1 MARSSD
7 IVAER
12 KPKEPGKEG
21 AGAKA
26 GAGADRWGRYD
37 MTSFGAALAQ
47 VPAGIAQHP
56 AEAFGAGVRFLSAL
70 GASLTGAAARA
81 VGAAPP
87 AALEPDSKD
96 RRFTDPAWEQN
107 PFFFAQR
114 QSYLAWAQY
123 MRDLAGVATAEATPA
138 EKAKTAFAVGL
149 VVDAL
154 APPNFLASNPAALRK
169 AVKTGGRSLVKGQ
182 MNMLRD
188 MVTNHG
194 MPRQVDRSGFE
205 VGRNL
210 ACTPGQVVFRNDLM
224 ELIQYAPQTK
234 TVFEIP
240 LLLSPPWI
248 NKYYVMD
255 LAPQRSFVEWAVQ
268 HGHTVFAISY
278 RNPDQSMRDVA
289 LDDYLIQGPRQALD
303 VVQAITGAD
312 QANVVGLC
320 LGGTLTVMLLA
331 YLADT
336 GDDRVHTA
344 TLLNTLVDFSQ
355 PGPLGNFTDETT
367 ISRLE
372 QKMNKKGFLAA
383 SDMAN
388 TFNVLRDNDL
398 VWNYVASSWL
408 MGEKPPAFDILAW
421 NADSTRMPAAM
432 HSFYLRS
439 CYLEN
444 QLAEGKMTL
453 AGVRLDVGEVAEE
466 TYIVAAV
473 EDHIAPWRS
482 SYATTTLLGGP
493 SRFVLTSAG
502 HIAGIVNPPGP
513 KARHWTN
520 DDLSGDADAWRTG
533 ATEHQGSWWEDWA
546 EWIKSRAGKRKKPPG
561 LGNDK
566 YPAIADAPGTYIHG

>member
-1 MARSSD
+1 
-7 IVAER
+7 
-12 KPKEPGKEG
+12 
-21 AGAKA
+21 
-26 GAGADRWGRYD
+26 
-37 MTSFGAALAQ
+37 
-47 VPAGIAQHP
+47 
-56 AEAFGAGVRFLSAL
+56 
-70 GASLTGAAARA
+70 
-81 VGAAPP
+81 
-87 AALEPDSKD
+87 
-96 RRFTDPAWEQN
+96 
-107 PFFFAQR
+107 
-114 QSYLAWAQY
+114 
-123 MRDLAGVATAEATPA
+123 
-138 EKAKTAFAVGL
+138 
-149 VVDAL
+149 
-154 APPNFLASNPAALRK
+154 
-169 AVKTGGRSLVKGQ
+169 LVKGQ

-255 LAPQRSFVEWAVQ
+255 LAPRRSFVEWAVQ

-520 DDLSGDADAWRTG
+520 DDLSGDADAWRSG